1 MRKLFQFILIALMPI
16 LVNSQDGNLPI
27 IDVHMHGGY
36 RAGKFVL
43 TEDGT
48 PLPRPC
54 RPVPCESLPAHL
66 SKAKQIIPRTLEEMK
81 KYNIVLGI
89 VTDGPPY
96 PKDER

>member
-1 MRKLFQFILIALMPI
+1 MRKFFLIILIASMPKV
-16 LVNSQDGNLPI
+16 VNSQDGKLPI

-43 TEDGT
+43 TENGT

-54 RPVPCESLPAHL
+54 RPVPCERIPAQL
-66 SKAKQIIPRTLEEMK
+66 SKAEQVIPRTLEEMK

-89 VTDGPPY
+89 VTDGPP
-96 PKDER
+96 